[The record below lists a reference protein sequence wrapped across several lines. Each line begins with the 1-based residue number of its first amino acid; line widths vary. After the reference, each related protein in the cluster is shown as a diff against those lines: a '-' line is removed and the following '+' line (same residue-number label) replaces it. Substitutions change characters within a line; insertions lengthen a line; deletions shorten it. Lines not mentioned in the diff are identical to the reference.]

1 MDQSVEITLALG
13 TNIGNKLQ
21 NLLSCLECINEQ
33 IGPIHKMSSIY
44 QTEPWGNP
52 NQDQFYNMVISGGTH
67 LSPLALLR
75 NLKNIETDLG
85 RVTTEE
91 RYQPRIIDIDIIYY
105 GNASINVS
113 EPDLTIPHPF
123 LQDREFVLIPLKE
136 IQPLKLH
143 PLLKYLPSELIS
155 LLGEHP
161 QTDIIM
167 TSTGLINLQNS

>member
-33 IGPIHKMSSIY
+33 IGPIYKMSSIY

-85 RVTTEE
+85 RMTTEE
-91 RYQPRIIDIDIIYY
+91 RYY

-143 PLLKYLPSELIS
+143 PLLKYLPSELLN